1 MKKSL
6 RLVKAH
12 YCNEKRI
19 PYDDSMSIQV
29 VRRNPR
35 TSNWQ
40 FLINGALYEYERI
53 DLSLYTKYKGLELEL
68 AEKVNRIT
76 MSKDGIINWFNS
88 HTNLNLLFEDVGQVL
103 VQTDKV
109 SVVAAANSMRFKSS
123 VSMRFK

>member
-12 YCNEKRI
+12 YCNEKKI
-19 PYDDSMSIQV
+19 PYSDDMSIQV
-29 VRRNPR
+29 VKVNPR
-35 TSNWQ
+35 TGNYQ

-53 DLSLYTKYKGLELEL
+53 DLSPYSKYKGLELES
-68 AEKVNRIT
+68 AEKLNRT
-76 MSKDGIINWFNS
+76 SMSKDGIINWFNS

-103 VQTDKV
+103 VQLDKV
-109 SVVAAANSMRFKSS
+109 SVIAAANSMRFKSS